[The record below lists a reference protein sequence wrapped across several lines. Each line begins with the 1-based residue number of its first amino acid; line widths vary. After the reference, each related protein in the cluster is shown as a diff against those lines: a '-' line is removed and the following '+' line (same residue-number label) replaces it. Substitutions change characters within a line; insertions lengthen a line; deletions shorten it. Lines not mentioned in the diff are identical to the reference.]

1 MAKSKLDPHTD
12 LIFEL
17 LGKKLS
23 NEEILEVLVAK
34 PVETSLEGVR
44 TWINKNA
51 DPKLLKDRGK
61 GRRRKP
67 KPARFSLIPDHRD
80 PVILSAFLE
89 SALGLYFTPPTARP
103 GARLAVAETFLC
115 SADISVD
122 PATPPWQWLL
132 PAKSLTALA
141 DVELLL
147 LAYLLSDRP
156 EPPSPGTT
164 AAYRSWLVDL
174 MHDAAKMRAKINKKQ
189 NFRFEEI

>member
-1 MAKSKLDPHTD
+1 MAKSKLDPYAD

-17 LGKKLS
+17 LRKELS

-34 PVETSLEGVR
+34 SAETSLEGVR
-44 TWINKNA
+44 IWINKNA
-51 DPKLLKDRGK
+51 DPDLLKDRGK

-67 KPARFSLIPDHRD
+67 KPARFSVIPDHRD
-80 PVILSAFLE
+80 PMNLPAFLE
-89 SALGLYFTPPTARP
+89 GALSLFFTPRAARP
-103 GARLAVAETFLC
+103 GARVTIAETFLR
-115 SADISVD
+115 SANISVN
-122 PATPPWQWLL
+122 PTTPPWQWLL

-156 EPPSPGTT
+156 EPPSRGMT

-174 MHDAAKMRAKINKKQ
+174 MYDAAKMRAKINKKQ